1 MKKEKMKKNKKHIK
15 YTEELRQDPVVEASL
30 KLGIKVMSLEKETDS
45 DGESVFTLSVLN
57 PEYDLKDN
65 S

>member
-1 MKKEKMKKNKKHIK
+1 MKKEKLKKNKKHIK
-15 YTEELRQDPVVEASL
+15 HVKELHEDPVVKASL

-45 DGESVFTLSVLN
+45 DGENVFTLSVLN
-57 PEYDLKDN
+57 PEYDLKD